1 MDIGGG
7 TRAMK
12 KEPKANSSTAEKIPR
27 RDAVRSALLGLG
39 SGAVMACAKPKV
51 DPAPAGAKVIKWK
64 AQSHDPAVAAD
75 YEPFLKYCANVAELS
90 EGQLTIE
97 PHGPGEVSSI
107 KEMFNALKTGKLD
120 LIVTFPGY
128 ADFIPGTSFL
138 TSYPLGLDRPDQW
151 ETWYYDLGGLELA
164 RRMFAPHGVHFLAS
178 VQHDLNIIHS
188 RVPIRTFEDFKGI
201 K

>member
-1 MDIGGG
+1 
-7 TRAMK
+7 MK
-12 KEPKANSSTAEKIPR
+12 RGQTSYSDNSFER
-27 RDAVRSALLGLG
+27 RDVVK
-39 SGAVMACAKPKV
+39 GAVAALGAGVLAACSKTNAAEANHSAATKV
-51 DPAPAGAKVIKWK
+51 FRWK
-64 AQSHDPAVAAD
+64 AQNHDPSMATD
-75 YEPFLKYCANVAELS
+75 YEPFLKFCSSVAELS
-90 EGQLTIE
+90 EGQLVIE
-97 PHGPGEVSSI
+97 PHGPGELSSI
-107 KEMFNALKTGKLD
+107 RDMFDSLKTGKID
-120 LIVTFPGY
+120 LIITFPGY

-164 RRMFAPHGVHFLAS
+164 RRMFAPHGVYFLAS